1 MPAGGHP
8 ILSQMRQAIVE
19 RGRVLLEQL
28 QEGVASE
35 PINAED
41 FSARLKREEPSHLA
55 MAHLGASEGADGL
68 DLREPLSA
76 CLPRFSSFG
85 AANHGWDGRR
95 ATPR

>member
-1 MPAGGHP
+1 MAEPWRQFARECGLNPRQVLDRVNALAKSVISEVAAAEFEVAAMPAGGHP

-41 FSARLKREEPSHLA
+41 LARA
-55 MAHLGASEGADGL
+55 
-68 DLREPLSA
+68 
-76 CLPRFSSFG
+76 
-85 AANHGWDGRR
+85 
-95 ATPR
+95 